1 MSYSGPNFKSVPR
14 YWFQANVQRCGPF
27 NGEVLTPRLKQSK
40 WHLHPGKFDTMRCST
55 FESTH
60 FFNGT
65 FEKWKTPPARDM
77 GFLQWVIRIPMQ
89 LGSRVPYTKQATR
102 VDWSQDIWGSISTLQ
117 EDTLSLQGTRCACL
131 IGKCLILAAIDR
143 TFWIHIR
150 YFLISANQG

>member
-1 MSYSGPNFKSVPR
+1 
-14 YWFQANVQRCGPF
+14 
-27 NGEVLTPRLKQSK
+27 
-40 WHLHPGKFDTMRCST
+40 MRCST

-102 VDWSQDIWGSISTLQ
+102 VD
-117 EDTLSLQGTRCACL
+117 
-131 IGKCLILAAIDR
+131 
-143 TFWIHIR
+143 
-150 YFLISANQG
+150 